1 MKRLSISILA
11 LIMLIGLSGCS
22 DDTLDKVNKE
32 LKMCALYDSVG
43 AVYPPTLQQII
54 DNKVEVTA
62 TDENNIVLNY
72 VNANGDKTISISAQK
87 IDINNRASCYA
98 ISQVYL
104 HGKAFGRADSI
115 HPKQMW
121 ATVVNKLLS
130 NPEKDYFKTADIK

>member
-1 MKRLSISILA
+1 MKRLITGILA
-11 LIMLIGLSGCS
+11 IGLLFGLSGCS
-22 DDTLDKVNKE
+22 NDTLDKVNKK
-32 LKMCALYDSVG
+32 LKICALYGDVG
-43 AVYPPTLQQII
+43 AVYTPTLQQII
-54 DNKVEVTA
+54 DNKVEATA

-72 VNANGDKTISISAQK
+72 VNRDGEKTISVSAQK

-121 ATVVNKLLS
+121 ATIVNKLLG
-130 NPEKDYFKTADIK
+130 NPEKDYFKTVDVK